1 MEVTCSLHCG
11 RSRRRTLRSLVPD
24 CAILDGEFGTAFEAP
39 TGDDDLVGVCPCPPS
54 YRYCLCTFP
63 PEDHIRELAH
73 LWMFSDS
80 RALEPAVEWY
90 PPEVSRPRGAV
101 PG

>member
-1 MEVTCSLHCG
+1 M
-11 RSRRRTLRSLVPD
+11 
-24 CAILDGEFGTAFEAP
+24 
-39 TGDDDLVGVCPCPPS
+39 GVCPCPPS